1 MGEAFVSVPTEEVE
15 KLLEAERVLISE
27 QVDSLTEEIEAIQ
40 KEMAELKVKLYSK
53 FGKAINLD
61 E

>member
-1 MGEAFVSVPTEEVE
+1 VSTEEVE